1 MTTTNPVPSNDPT
14 DLLFNAQKLDEV
26 VSGTSQ
32 YYTDRLGASR
42 RTVAGIN
49 AAADVVLGG
58 LGYAPPVAYA
68 SGISLTLTTQTVEYS
83 GEVYA
88 PKLSNLPF
96 TTTTW
101 ATDSAKFRLIQ
112 GVAATDLAAS
122 GGASMIGYMPAGT
135 GAVATN
141 VQDALRSVE
150 LNTKNTYNGLTSSLH
165 KETSFLLLGDSITEG
180 VGVGDYTAGYSYQFM
195 RSLMNATDDGFGQDP
210 GYGYHTIVNM
220 ANQLSEPGVTTTGS
234 LVGGGV
240 VGSRLSLAAGQ
251 SITITGKEIA
261 FLDFIYD
268 GSLSSGSLVY
278 AMNGTTIATKV
289 ISGTGLQSTFPT
301 ALNAAQTPIAA
312 SDTVVVT
319 ASGGTVVVTGILPYK
334 ESWTGKPLMY
344 AVAKSGT
351 AYQDYTSAAALDELA
366 YYLNFSRSGKVNVIV
381 LALGTNNIYNPSK
394 ALSPANTVAQI
405 TALISGLESRIGTDI
420 YPVISIPPKA
430 TAAWPVALPSYTYED
445 YVDAIANYAE
455 QRFATLV
462 RNDLSLL
469 SRTSVFYS
477 DGVHPNEIGHNIM
490 AHTFCEA
497 VGIPLRPQKPQ
508 SVALAKKSYTP
519 VVSGSTTDGTGT
531 YTNQSGTYTKI
542 GPLVFFTV
550 ELSWSAHT
558 GTGILNISLPSKPS
572 VSQLQAMNVFYDG
585 LTVGAGKQVSA
596 IAFDDRSA
604 RMALTALDPSTGGY
618 TFLNIDSAVT
628 KLVISGSYFSA

>member
-1 MTTTNPVPSNDPT
+1 MPTTNPVPSNDPT
-14 DLLFNAQKLDEV
+14 DLLFNAQKLDQV
-26 VSGTSQ
+26 VNGSDQ
-32 YYTDRLGASR
+32 YYTDRLGVNR
-42 RTVAGIN
+42 RTVEGIS

-88 PKLSNLPF
+88 PKVASLPF
-96 TTTTW
+96 TTSTW
-101 ATDSAKFRLIQ
+101 ATDSAKFRIIQ
-112 GVAATDLAAS
+112 GVTSAELS
-122 GGASMIGYMPAGT
+122 SSNGSSMVGYGD
-135 GAVATN
+135 TN
-141 VQDALRSVE
+141 VEDALRSAE
-150 LNTKNTYNGLTSSLH
+150 LNAKNTYNGLASSLH

-180 VGVGDYTAGYSYQFM
+180 YGLSDYTAGYSYQFM
-195 RSLMNATDDGFGQDP
+195 RSLMNASDDGFGQDP

-240 VGSRLSLAAGQ
+240 VGSRLSLSAGQ

-268 GSLSSGSLVY
+268 GSSSSGSLVY
-278 AMNGTTIATKV
+278 ALNGATVAAKAV
-289 ISGTGLQSTFPT
+289 SGAGLQSTFPT

-319 ASGGTVVVTGILPYK
+319 ASGGTVVITGILPYK

-366 YYLNFSRSGKVNVIV
+366 YYLNFARGGKANVII

-405 TALISGLESRIGTDI
+405 TALISGLESRIGMDI

-430 TAAWPVALPSYTYED
+430 TAVWPVALPGYTYED
-445 YVDAIANYAE
+445 YVDAISAYAE
-455 QRFATLV
+455 SRVATLV
-462 RNDLSLL
+462 RNDLSRL
-469 SRTSVFYS
+469 SRTHVFYS
-477 DGVHPNEIGHNIM
+477 DGVHPNDIGHNIM
-490 AHTFCEA
+490 AQAFCEA
-497 VGIPLRPQKPQ
+497 VGIPLRPQKPN
-508 SVALAKKSYTP
+508 SVALAKKSYAP
-519 VVSGSTTDGTGT
+519 VVSGLTTAGTGT
-531 YTNQSGTYTKI
+531 YSKKVGTYTKI

-550 ELSWSAHT
+550 ALSWSAHT
-558 GTGILNISLPSKPS
+558 GTGSLVVSLPTKPS
-572 VSQLQAMNVFYDG
+572 VTQLQALNVFYDG

-596 IAFDDRSA
+596 ITFDDGSA
-604 RMALTALDPSTGGY
+604 RMALTAFDPATGGY
-618 TFLNIDSAVT
+618 AFLDIDPSVT
-628 KLVISGSYFSA
+628 QLVISGSYFSS